1 MNHSALA
8 RLALVA
14 GSLALFGT
22 AALAAQQVET
32 IEGVR
37 MRAHLPQG
45 YDASGYSQ
53 FADPFD
59 QLPGDIDP
67 VSRLEAGRIL
77 GEFDND
83 LIVLNQDRLVIYY
96 RADQFNHPMLIDDGV
111 SDFTLVHE
119 PGSARDRLYVILN
132 DGSIYEYF
140 EGGGGGS
147 GGGSGA
153 PAGGGGAGG
162 GSGGG
167 GAGGGG
173 AGGGAGGGGGGA
185 GGGGAEGDPGD
196 GDKDDGG
203 KDYGPAGDP
212 DVQPGGQGPDPTSNG
227 APISVYFK
235 SKLVLAP
242 VKGLKYFA
250 PEHGPIAIAY
260 GSEDGCLW
268 AVDSSLSNLTYSL
281 CPATFSSF
289 AGSGGSADPLEVA
302 RLDWDNDSKVEF
314 ALRFDDQITIYEL
327 ISQSLVPVW
336 THSANGAGSYADD
349 QIYAVLGSGG
359 DRDLLA
365 WTYDSAGSDWLATY
379 HSQLQGEA
387 HQPLGRDAVADL
399 ASGDVRGEVA
409 PGVPDGKDDLLI
421 SFEGGAEVRVY
432 QHGQSATYSLAEDLS
447 TPGQSLYPFSDLNG
461 SPLGIVLGVGDLD
474 RDGDEEP
481 FFGRSFASPS
491 RETLVTVQTDER
503 VDSNTFVPAINVV
516 PITLGP
522 EIYVAFAIDP
532 TFQPSQLAG
541 EMQGKTGLKLVIDM
555 WTHADHLST
564 FSDTS
569 AEQSGAVNLDP
580 WINGSASGALYALVK
595 VPTEKLTPNLVL
607 TYKIRVV
614 EEVAGAWV
622 DAYPAVIGHDSLVPE
637 AVSGW
642 TTVLEQLGDW
652 LGPGGPILNV
662 PVLSGSSTQSSRA
675 KGSAGPPPLK

>member
-8 RLALVA
+8 RRALVV
-14 GSLALFGT
+14 GSLTLFGT
-22 AALAAQQVET
+22 AALAAAQVET

-37 MRAHLPQG
+37 MRAHLPQS

-59 QLPGDIDP
+59 QLPGDIGE

-83 LIVLNQDRLVIYY
+83 LIVLNEDRLVIYY

-119 PGSARDRLYVILN
+119 PGSARDRLYVILT

-162 GSGGG
+162 GGAG

-173 AGGGAGGGGGGA
+173 AGG

-196 GDKDDGG
+196 GDKGDGEKDDGSSG
-203 KDYGPAGDP
+203 NPSDDP
-212 DVQPGGQGPDPTSNG
+212 LGGQDPEPKPDGTPV
-227 APISVYFK
+227 SVYFK

-250 PEHGPIAIAY
+250 PEYGPIAIAY

-268 AVDSSLSNLTYSL
+268 AVDSSQSNLTYPL
-281 CPATFSSF
+281 CPATFSGF
-289 AGSGGSADPLEVA
+289 AGSGGGPDPLEVA
-302 RLDWDNDSKVEF
+302 RLDWDNDGNVEF
-314 ALRFDDQITIYEL
+314 ALRFDDEFTIFEL
-327 ISQSLVPVW
+327 ISQTLVPVW
-336 THSANGAGSYADD
+336 THNTNGPGSYTDD

-365 WTYDSAGSDWLATY
+365 WTYDASGSDWLATY
-379 HSQLQGEA
+379 HSQLQGET
-387 HQPLGRDAVADL
+387 HQPLGREAVADL
-399 ASGDVRGEVA
+399 ASGDVRGESA

-432 QHGQSATYSLAEDLS
+432 QRGQSATYSLAEDLV
-447 TPGQSLYPFSDLNG
+447 TPGQSLYPFSDLTG
-461 SPLGIVLGVGDLD
+461 TPQGIVLGVGDLD

-481 FFGRSFASPS
+481 FFGRSFADPG

-503 VDSNTFVPAINVV
+503 VDSNTYVPQIVV
-516 PITLGP
+516 TPIFLGP
-522 EIYVAFAIDP
+522 EIYMAFSIDP
-532 TFQPSQLAG
+532 AFQPGQLAG
-541 EMQGKTGLKLVIDM
+541 ELQGKTGLKLVVDL
-555 WTHADHLST
+555 WTHADR
-564 FSDTS
+564 FSGFADPS
-569 AEQSGAVNLDP
+569 AEETGAVDLDP
-580 WINGSASGALYALVK
+580 WISGSASGTIYALVK
-595 VPTEKLTPNLVL
+595 VPGEQVTPDLVL
-607 TYKIRVV
+607 SYKIRVV
-614 EEVAGAWV
+614 QEVAGAWV
-622 DAYPAVIGHDSLVPE
+622 EAYPAVTGHDSLAPD
-637 AVSGW
+637 AVSAW

-652 LGPGGPILNV
+652 LGPGGHILNV
-662 PVLSGSSTQSSRA
+662 PVLSGSSTQGSRA